1 MTTASQVI
9 ATINA
14 RAKEVGVRVR
24 LHAAEIDGARR
35 IGIDE
40 NAPVVTASV
49 FKVPIALELARQGA
63 EGELDL
69 GEPVTVPAG
78 HPTPSPYGLAT
89 FRHEIT
95 MSWYDLA
102 ILMIGISDN
111 VATDLILARVGKEPT
126 AKTLRRLGFEHTTVP
141 QDCREVLD
149 SIGEDLGISYEDDEK
164 ALSELSIERIHALR
178 ALQPAHTC
186 ATTAE
191 EITRLLGLIWRDEA
205 ASPSACADVRRW
217 LDLQVW
223 PHRLR
228 SGFPDDRIR
237 VSGKT
242 GTLPS
247 VRNEVGVVEYP
258 DGGRYAVGI
267 FTDAV
272 DGRSRVPERDAF
284 IGFAAAQ
291 AVEWLRLPEAG
302 DE

>member
-1 MTTASQVI
+1 MPTASEVI
-9 ATINA
+9 ETINA

-24 LHAAEIDGARR
+24 LHAAEIDGTRR

-40 NAPVVTASV
+40 HTPVVTASV
-49 FKVPIALELARQGA
+49 FKVPVALELAKQAA
-63 EGELDL
+63 EGVLDL
-69 GEPVTVPAG
+69 GEPVTVPPG

-89 FRHEIT
+89 FRHEVT
-95 MSWYDLA
+95 MSWHDLA

-111 VATDLILARVGKEPT
+111 VATDLILDRVGKEAT
-126 AKTLRRLGFEHTTVP
+126 GETLRRLGFEHTTVS
-141 QDCREVLD
+141 QDCGETLS
-149 SIGEDLGISYEDDEK
+149 SIGEDLGISYEDDER
-164 ALSELSIERIHALR
+164 LLTELPLEKLTALR
-178 ALQPAHTC
+178 ALQPAQTC

-205 ASPSACADVRRW
+205 ASPTACADVRRW
-217 LDLQVW
+217 LELQVW

-228 SGFPDDRIR
+228 SGFPDDGIR

-242 GTLPS
+242 GTLPT

-284 IGFAAAQ
+284 IGFAAAR
-291 AVEWLRLPEAG
+291 AVEWLRLSEAAA
-302 DE
+302 E

>member
-1 MTTASQVI
+1 MPTASEVI
-9 ATINA
+9 ETIND

-24 LHAAEIDGARR
+24 LHAAEIDGTRR
-35 IGIDE
+35 LGIDE
-40 NAPVVTASV
+40 HAPVVTASV
-49 FKVPIALELARQGA
+49 FKVPVALELARQAA
-63 EGELDL
+63 EGGLDL
-69 GEPVTVPAG
+69 GARITVPPG

-111 VATDLILARVGKEPT
+111 VATDLIVAHAGKE
-126 AKTLRRLGFEHTTVP
+126 AVGETLRRLGLEHTTVV
-141 QDCREVLD
+141 QDCREVLG
-149 SIGEDLGISYEDDEK
+149 SIGEDLGIRYEDDEK
-164 ALSELSIERIHALR
+164 LLAELSIERIAALR
-178 ALQPAHTC
+178 ALQPARTC

-191 EITRLLGLIWRDEA
+191 ETTRLLGLIWRDEA
-205 ASPSACADVRRW
+205 APPTACADVRRW
-217 LDLQVW
+217 LELQVW

-228 SGFPDDRIR
+228 SGFADDGIR

-258 DGGRYAVGI
+258 DGDRYAVGV

-302 DE
+302 SE